1 MSIDLQKSVTEI
13 SKDRATVIDKL
24 VKFSLTDM
32 LLFWGLNE
40 ELAKRQKQLWLPIL
54 DWAKNDLQ
62 AKFKTTTELDIPAQ
76 DSHSS
81 ERLKMFLDTLTNKQL
96 TGFYYAALNTRSVLL
111 AAALIKGKINAK
123 QAYEASC
130 LEELWQAEKWG
141 NDEAADCR
149 RKSLLKELE
158 QIETFLKK

>member
-1 MSIDLQKSVTEI
+1 MSIDLKKSVTEI
-13 SKDRATVIDKL
+13 AKDRTVVIDKL

-32 LLFWGLNE
+32 LLFWGTNE

-54 DWAKNDLQ
+54 TWAQNDLQ
-62 AKFKTTTELDIPAQ
+62 TKFKTTTELNVPTQ
-76 DSHSS
+76 DSHSG
-81 ERLKMFLDTLTNKQL
+81 EKLKMFLETLTNKQL

-111 AAALIKGKINAK
+111 AAALIKGQINAK

-149 RKSLLKELE
+149 RKSLLKELQE
-158 QIETFLKK
+158 IETFIK